1 MKFDPALSSLVGE
14 EDNKDL
20 EDRLK
25 VIVGSLENLVRS
37 LRAREGVNLGP
48 SYDADKI
55 LSYYRQSN
63 HPLILNVGGLR
74 FRYISPSLFNL
85 IPAIIVL
92 SRIERSQAGFIPN
105 SRFDKL
111 ESCTNSVVKLIRLFP

>member
-74 FRYISPSLFNL
+74 FRYISPSLSNL
-85 IPAIIVL
+85 I
-92 SRIERSQAGFIPN
+92 
-105 SRFDKL
+105 
-111 ESCTNSVVKLIRLFP
+111 ESLQLLL

>member
-1 MKFDPALSSLVGE
+1 MILPSLPSE
-14 EDNKDL
+14 EDDKDL

-37 LRAREGVNLGP
+37 LRAREVSLGP

-74 FRYISPSLFNL
+74 FRYFLPPSL
-85 IPAIIVL
+85 IQPIINAVVVT
-92 SRIERSQAGFIPN
+92 RIERSQAGFIPN

-111 ESCTNSVVKLIRLFP
+111 ESCSNSVVKFLRIFA

>member
-1 MKFDPALSSLVGE
+1 MKFDPAFSLVGE

-48 SYDADKI
+48 SYDADKV

-74 FRYISPSLFNL
+74 FRYISPSLSNL
-85 IPAIIVL
+85 I
-92 SRIERSQAGFIPN
+92 
-105 SRFDKL
+105 
-111 ESCTNSVVKLIRLFP
+111 ESLQLLL